1 MADALSVLSLAD
13 AKDYLAIDYN
23 DMDAVITSAIY
34 SMVSLV
40 EQITNYRLYQRTE
53 TIECGIQ
60 KYQAFQFPINNIV
73 SVTDNNG
80 YASVYRLEKLPL
92 RWVFTFQNAI
102 QYFYANDYPE
112 FSPSIADLNT
122 IVLDVGYADPTKT
135 PPELIAAIKLLVTE
149 VIENRVPTKEQMPN
163 DISLLLSPYLRFTY
177 F

>member
-40 EQITNYRLYQRTE
+40 EQITNYRLYQRNE
-53 TIECGIQ
+53 TIECGTE
-60 KYQAFQFPINNIV
+60 KYQAFQYPINNIV

-80 YASVYRLEKLPL
+80 YASVYKLDKLPL
-92 RWVFTFQNAI
+92 RWVFCFKNAMP
-102 QYFYANDYPE
+102 YLYANDYPE
-112 FSPSIADLNT
+112 FQPAISDLNT
-122 IVLDVGYADPTKT
+122 IVLDVGYTDPTKA
-135 PPELIAAIKLLVTE
+135 PKELVAAIKLLVTE

-163 DISLLLSPYLRFTY
+163 DISLLLSQYMRFTY